1 MIICLFAVF
10 VAAACGDELLMPDA
24 SPDRVQTPICLPFKY
39 LGTIRPRAASEIKA
53 SNWTVGCEG
62 LDRDF
67 DDFTKFRHVI
77 EPLGIKT
84 IRLQAGWAKTE
95 KVPGTLDF
103 AWLDEIVDYAA
114 GHGINVLLET
124 DYGNPAY
131 PGGGGMY
138 LGASFPTNEI
148 ALAAWDHWVDEL
160 SKRYRSVRPSR
171 AAARRPRRSPRRTC
185 ARPASS
191 SGTSPTPASARSR
204 SRRTRRSS
212 SKPASRRWAKT

>member
-1 MIICLFAVF
+1 MNRMAICLFAAF
-10 VAAACGDELLMPDA
+10 VASVACADEALLMPDA
-24 SPDRVQTPICLPFKY
+24 SPDRVQTPLNVPFTY

-95 KVPGTLDF
+95 KTPGKLDF
-103 AWLDEIVDYAA
+103 AWLDEIVDYAV

-124 DYGNPAY
+124 D
-131 PGGGGMY
+131 
-138 LGASFPTNEI
+138 
-148 ALAAWDHWVDEL
+148 
-160 SKRYRSVRPSR
+160 
-171 AAARRPRRSPRRTC
+171 
-185 ARPASS
+185 
-191 SGTSPTPASARSR
+191 
-204 SRRTRRSS
+204 
-212 SKPASRRWAKT
+212 